1 MKENGESMNF
11 IFLFFKSVVIGFFML
26 VPGISGGSI
35 AILLDIYDDLLASL
49 NNIFKTFKS
58 SFTFLLVAAFG
69 GIIGLFVS
77 SFVLNFVVN
86 NFYFEMIYWNE
97 SYER

>member
-11 IFLFFKSVVIGFFML
+11 IFLFLKSIVIGFFML

-35 AILLDIYDDLLASL
+35 AILLNIYDDLLLSL

-58 SFTFLLVAAFG
+58 SVTF
-69 GIIGLFVS
+69 
-77 SFVLNFVVN
+77 
-86 NFYFEMIYWNE
+86 
-97 SYER
+97 